1 LASND
6 EIFCSEN
13 RTGMSLGATVGIVV
27 AGAFVIFWF
36 WVFSGGN
43 VVLDRKIRWNK
54 VLARQLI
61 LLLYSFQKKKN
72 LLYR

>member
-27 AGAFVIFWF
+27 AGAFVIFLVLGILWWKCCLGQKNKMEQGTCKAINIVIIF
-36 WVFSGGN
+36 FS
-43 VVLDRKIRWNK
+43 
-54 VLARQLI
+54 
-61 LLLYSFQKKKN
+61 KKKKFII
-72 LLYR
+72 